1 MYSSRRETGSWDKV
15 NILIISISMLRNSYR
30 VIWDYVVMTY
40 ENAFIEFNFF
50 IIGQCVTKRRENFI
64 LFRVA
69 TMILQYSSIVG
80 YDSLAISFLFFF
92 FSKSTLRLLPWGEW
106 TVGDPKKNKFLGRRI
121 SIYGRLFHS
130 QLLQL
135 INYIKSLFNM
145 GPVVIILHV
154 DQLFVQ
160 LWDYPVYE
168 LARVFKSL
176 KYLF

>member
-1 MYSSRRETGSWDKV
+1 VYSSRRETGSWDKV

-80 YDSLAISFLFFF
+80 YDSLAII
-92 FSKSTLRLLPWGEW
+92 
-106 TVGDPKKNKFLGRRI
+106 FLGRRI

-160 LWDYPVYE
+160 LWDYPVYV
-168 LARVFKSL
+168 LARVF
-176 KYLF
+176 